1 MLATV
6 GGVASALVVAVL
18 GHGAM
23 VHPKPRNAIDGVL
36 PFFNEGAC
44 AFGPDSEVCVCA
56 IILRDPPLKRNCG
69 FSAVVRGPYTLTML
83 TACVV
88 YVHDVYAIA

>member
-1 MLATV
+1 MCARMMLAAM

-44 AFGPDSEVCVCA
+44 AFGPDSEVCELCCTSSST
-56 IILRDPPLKRNCG
+56 LRSQKVSKLRE
-69 FSAVVRGPYTLTML
+69 AH
-83 TACVV
+83 TACCMRG
-88 YVHDVYAIA
+88 I